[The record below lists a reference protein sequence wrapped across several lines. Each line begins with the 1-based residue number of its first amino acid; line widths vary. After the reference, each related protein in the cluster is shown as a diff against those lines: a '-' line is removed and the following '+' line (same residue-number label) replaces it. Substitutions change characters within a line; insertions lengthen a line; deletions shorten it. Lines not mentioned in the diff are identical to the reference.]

1 MKFRFIH
8 SLSEINAK
16 QWDDLRQGSYPFL
29 SHAFLS
35 ALEESGSV
43 GTNTGWSPQH
53 LVGEDDGKLLLAM
66 PLYLKTH
73 SYGEYVFDWQ
83 WAQAFEH
90 HGRQYYPKLLSAVPF
105 TPASGPRV
113 LTHTELDNQTLSN
126 AFDFIK
132 AFTIK
137 HSISSWHLL
146 FPNENLAAL
155 LNAEKEMMLRQ
166 DVQFHWKNNDYA
178 NFDAFLGALR
188 STKRKQIRRERRKVA
203 EQDIKLIQKS
213 GADLSNEDWQ
223 DFYRAYCAT
232 YYKRSGHAG
241 YLNKAFFEQIA
252 NTMSDQIML
261 VLAYQ
266 HDEFL
271 ASSLFFFDDHSLYGR
286 YWGALEEA
294 DCLHFEACYYPGI
307 DFAIDRGLQTFNP
320 GTQGEH
326 KLVRGFEPVK
336 TNSYHWIADSE
347 FATAISHYLARE
359 RASINDYQQAA
370 ADYLPF
376 KSS

>member
-113 LTHTELDNQTLSN
+113 LTHTE
-126 AFDFIK
+126 
-132 AFTIK
+132 
-137 HSISSWHLL
+137 
-146 FPNENLAAL
+146 
-155 LNAEKEMMLRQ
+155 
-166 DVQFHWKNNDYA
+166 
-178 NFDAFLGALR
+178 
-188 STKRKQIRRERRKVA
+188 
-203 EQDIKLIQKS
+203 
-213 GADLSNEDWQ
+213 
-223 DFYRAYCAT
+223 
-232 YYKRSGHAG
+232 
-241 YLNKAFFEQIA
+241 
-252 NTMSDQIML
+252 
-261 VLAYQ
+261 
-266 HDEFL
+266 
-271 ASSLFFFDDHSLYGR
+271 
-286 YWGALEEA
+286 
-294 DCLHFEACYYPGI
+294 
-307 DFAIDRGLQTFNP
+307 
-320 GTQGEH
+320 
-326 KLVRGFEPVK
+326 
-336 TNSYHWIADSE
+336 
-347 FATAISHYLARE
+347 
-359 RASINDYQQAA
+359 
-370 ADYLPF
+370 
-376 KSS
+376 